1 MSNSPDLRG
10 EDHPAS
16 AVQAIS
22 AEALI
27 ALRTDMLKFAQLQLR
42 NKETAEDLVQES
54 IEAALK
60 RSSTFAG
67 RSTLKTWVFA
77 ILRNRII
84 DHVRQA
90 GRVVPASSLLEDDE
104 NWLERQ
110 DALFSEKGG
119 WRESA
124 RPQAWPAPEESMQSQ
139 QFWRV
144 FEACLDHLPPNT
156 GRVFM
161 MREFLGFDTD
171 EICAQLSITSTNLHV
186 ILHRARLKLR
196 GCMEAGW
203 GHPGEATC

>member
-1 MSNSPDLRG
+1 MTKQP
-10 EDHPAS
+10 EPTPTAPPAA

-22 AEALI
+22 AESLMT
-27 ALRTDMLKFAQLQLR
+27 LRADMLKFAQLQLR
-42 NKETAEDLVQES
+42 HAETAEDLVQES

-60 RSSTFAG
+60 QSSSFAG

-90 GRVVPASSLLEDDE
+90 GRTISVSSLLEDDE

-110 DALFSEKGG
+110 DELFSARGG

-124 RPQAWPAPEESMQSQ
+124 RPRTWPNPEESMQSR
-139 QFWRV
+139 QFWKV
-144 FEACLDHLPPNT
+144 FEDCLDHLPPNA

-161 MREFLGFDTD
+161 MREFLGFDAD
-171 EICAQLSITSTNLHV
+171 EICQQLGITTTNCHV
-186 ILHRARLKLR
+186 ILHRARLRLR
-196 GCMEAGW
+196 GCMESGW
-203 GHPGEATC
+203 GHPGEAAC

>member
-1 MSNSPDLRG
+1 MSDARAPLHADQ
-10 EDHPAS
+10 PAS

-27 ALRTDMLKFAQLQLR
+27 ALRADMLKFAQLQLR
-42 NKETAEDLVQES
+42 NVETAEDLVQES

-60 RSSTFAG
+60 QSSTFAG

-90 GRVVPASSLLEDDE
+90 GRTVAVSSLLEDDE

-119 WRESA
+119 WRDSA
-124 RPQAWPAPEESMQSQ
+124 RPQAWPAPEESLQSR
-139 QFWRV
+139 QFWKV

-161 MREFLGFDTD
+161 MREFLGFDTE
-171 EICAQLSITSTNLHV
+171 EICTQMSITSTNLHV

-196 GCMEAGW
+196 GCMEVGW
-203 GHPGEATC
+203 GRPGEAIC

>member
-1 MSNSPDLRG
+1 MSNTPDLRH

-90 GRVVPASSLLEDDE
+90 GRIVPASSLLEDDE

-110 DALFSEKGG
+110 DALFSERGG

-124 RPQAWPAPEESMQSQ
+124 RPHAWPAPEESMQSQ

-144 FEACLDHLPPNT
+144 FEVCLDRLPPNT

-161 MREFLGFDTD
+161 MREFLGFDTE

-196 GCMEAGW
+196 ACMEAGW
-203 GHPGEATC
+203 GRPEEAIC